1 MEIAF
6 GIAFLSLFSISAL
19 AGLALRQRLPDEH
32 FSKENMEA
40 VRLVTSLLVTFAALI
55 LSLQLSNARSSFD
68 TANSDRSTYA
78 ARLTNLDQCLR
89 DLGSSLSPA
98 RLQLHQYTAAVI
110 ASTWPTETKPSVE
123 GMPDTTHMALRG
135 EDPALARLFD
145 EVGLAIASYNPS
157 EGRDAVVSRRC
168 QTSFDM
174 AEQARWAV
182 IEDTHA
188 RSGIFF
194 ILIIAFWL
202 SLVFLSFG
210 LQIPLKRM
218 TVVVLAIG
226 VVSISSVM
234 FVIVD
239 LDLPYR
245 GIFSISSSSMRD
257 ALADMNG
264 ASSSHR

>member
-1 MEIAF
+1 MEFAY
-6 GIAFLSLFSISAL
+6 GMAFLILFSASAL
-19 AGLALRQRLPDEH
+19 AGLALRHRLPDEH

-78 ARLTNLDQCLR
+78 ARLAGLDQCLR
-89 DLGSSLSPA
+89 DLGNSLNSA
-98 RLQLHQYTAAVI
+98 RLELRQYTAAVI
-110 ASTWPTETKPSVE
+110 ASTWPNEDRPKVE

-135 EDPALARLFD
+135 ENPALSKLFD
-145 EVGLAIASYNPS
+145 EVGMALASYSPS
-157 EGRDAVVSRRC
+157 GVRDSAVSKRC
-168 QTSFDM
+168 QASFDM
-174 AEQARWAV
+174 AQQARWAV

-194 ILIIAFWL
+194 IIIIAFWL

-210 LQIPLKRM
+210 LQIPAKRL
-218 TVVVLAIG
+218 TAVVLAIG

-245 GIFSISSSSMRD
+245 GLFSISSASMRE
-257 ALADMNG
+257 ALKDME
-264 ASSSHR
+264 SSGPGSQ